1 MVPARPVLVRV
12 VVACAV
18 LVCFSWFI
26 ASLYPG
32 FPSFA
37 PSESVVAIPL
47 PHQRPKA
54 REIDIVV
61 ASVKSDNTTWFH
73 QHLPPQWQKSIY
85 VVNDPK
91 APLTVPQN
99 KGREAMVYLTHI
111 VNNYD
116 DLSDNLLFFHA
127 SRFAW
132 HNDDPDYDGLA
143 TLQNFQFPYLRE
155 MGYVNLRCVWV
166 IGCPAEIRPM
176 EDAVTDDEMV
186 VRKRAAPTAKE
197 VYKDAF
203 EQLLPGHPVP
213 EVVAVSC
220 CSQFAVTKEMIR
232 RRPRADYIHFLQWL
246 LNTPLEDALSGRVFE
261 FAWHIIFDQEAV
273 HCPSAEDCYCKVW
286 GKCGLNCT
294 ESECDGRYTLP
305 PVSTLPVGWPLVG
318 WDKEERPFSGPS
330 L

>member
-305 PVSTLPVGWPLVG
+305 PSVDPTWWLA
-318 WDKEERPFSGPS
+318 
-330 L
+330 

>member
-1 MVPARPVLVRV
+1 MTPARPALGRA

-18 LVCFSWFI
+18 LICFSWFI
-26 ASLYPG
+26 CSLYPG

-37 PSESVVAIPL
+37 PASEAIVAIPL
-47 PHQRPKA
+47 QQQRPA
-54 REIDIVV
+54 SREIDIVV

-73 QHLPPQWQKSIY
+73 RHLPSEWQKSIY

-116 DLSDNLLFFHA
+116 DLSDNLVFFHA

-143 TLQNFQFPYLRE
+143 TLRNFQFPYLRE

-166 IGCPAEIRPM
+166 IGCPAEIHPM
-176 EDAVTDDEMV
+176 MDAASTEVLD
-186 VRKRAAPTAKE
+186 RRGAPTAKE

-232 RRPRADYIHFLQWL
+232 RRPREDYIHFLQWL

-261 FAWHIIFDQEAV
+261 FAWHIIFGQEAV

-294 ESECDGRYTLP
+294 ESECDDRYTLP
-305 PVSTLPVGWPLVG
+305 PVSTLPVGWPRVG
-318 WDKEERPFSGPS
+318 WDKEERPFSGPA

>member
-1 MVPARPVLVRV
+1 MIPARSGLGRV

-26 ASLYPG
+26 CSLYPG
-32 FPSFA
+32 YPRFGPS
-37 PSESVVAIPL
+37 SEAVVHIPL
-47 PHQRPKA
+47 QPQA
-54 REIDIVV
+54 SREIDVVV
-61 ASVKSDNTTWFH
+61 ASTKSDNTTWFH
-73 QHLPPQWQKSIY
+73 RHLPPQWQKSIY
-85 VVNDPK
+85 VVDDPK
-91 APLTVPQN
+91 ARLTVPQN

-111 VNNYD
+111 VTNYD
-116 DLSDNLLFFHA
+116 DLSDHIIFFHA

-143 TLQNFQFPYLRE
+143 TLKNFQFPYLRQ

-176 EDAVTDDEMV
+176 EDAQTSEVERRDGM
-186 VRKRAAPTAKE
+186 PTAKE
-197 VYKDAF
+197 IYKDSF

-220 CSQFAVTKEMIR
+220 CSQFAVTREAIR
-232 RRPRADYIHFLQWL
+232 RRPREDYIHFLEWL

-261 FAWHIIFDQEAV
+261 FAWHIIFGQEAV
-273 HCPSAEDCYCKVW
+273 HCPSPEACYCNVF
-286 GKCGLNCT
+286 GLCGLNCT

-305 PVSTLPVGWPLVG
+305 AVSTLPVGWPKVG
-318 WDKEERPFSGPS
+318 WDKEQRPFSGPP

>member
-1 MVPARPVLVRV
+1 MVPARSGLGRI

-18 LVCFSWFI
+18 LVCFFWFI
-26 ASLYPG
+26 CSLYPG
-32 FPSFA
+32 YPSFGPA
-37 PSESVVAIPL
+37 SEAVVQIPL
-47 PHQRPKA
+47 QHPRPPP
-54 REIDIVV
+54 REVDVVV
-61 ASVKSDNTTWFH
+61 ASTKSDNTTWFH
-73 QHLPPQWQKSIY
+73 RHLPPQWNKSIY

-91 APLTVPQN
+91 ASLTVPQN

-111 VNNYD
+111 VNNYH
-116 DLSDNLLFFHA
+116 DLSDNLIFFHA

-143 TLQNFQFPYLRE
+143 TLQNFQLPYLRQ

-166 IGCPAEIRPM
+166 IGCPAEIRPI
-176 EDAVTDDEMV
+176 EDAASTEELERRGM
-186 VRKRAAPTAKE
+186 PSAKE
-197 VYKDAF
+197 VYKQSF
-203 EQLLPGHPVP
+203 EELLPGHPVP

-220 CSQFAVTKEMIR
+220 CSQFAVTKEAIH
-232 RRPRADYIHFLQWL
+232 RRPRKDYMHFLQWL

-273 HCPSAEDCYCKVW
+273 HCPSAEDCYCKVF
-286 GKCGLNCT
+286 GHCGLNCT

-305 PVSTLPVGWPLVG
+305 PVATLPGGWPKVGWE
-318 WDKEERPFSGPS
+318 KEPRPFSGPP